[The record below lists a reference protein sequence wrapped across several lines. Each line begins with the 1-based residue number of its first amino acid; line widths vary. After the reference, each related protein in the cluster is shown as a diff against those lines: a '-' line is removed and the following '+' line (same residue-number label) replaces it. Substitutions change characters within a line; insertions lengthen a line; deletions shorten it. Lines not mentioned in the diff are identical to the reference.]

1 MAKLRNTRSGL
12 QPPGHAVDH
21 REVTDDELLRAFDRA
36 GGPLGVRELSERT
49 QLRPA
54 AALEAV
60 ARLQRA
66 EVLIAVGYDTDATG
80 RPVGP
85 LRYSPQER

>member
-1 MAKLRNTRSGL
+1 M
-12 QPPGHAVDH
+12 
-21 REVTDDELLRAFDRA
+21 TDDELLRTFARA
-36 GGPLGVRELSERT
+36 GSPISVRELAERSR
-49 QLRPA
+49 LRPS

-66 EVLIAVGYDTDATG
+66 HVLMAVGYDTDDDG

-85 LRYSPQER
+85 LRYVPQTH